1 MENLPAVNR
10 QEKKKSEGKV
20 KVKDKII
27 ENNTRMPIRKFVWG
41 LPAGPAGGLSR
52 GGPAASLLW
61 PEHEREKK
69 IEHTVSSKGRKT
81 PSGHRTAYP
90 PTRWGG
96 VGNNHDAEQHKSHEE
111 EEEEEEERKFSDRVQ
126 VNAQK
131 GYQERSTEEQKRFA
145 RGNET
150 EDEKSWQRIKYGKLE
165 QVRAYDRV

>member
-1 MENLPAVNR
+1 V
-10 QEKKKSEGKV
+10 
-20 KVKDKII
+20 
-27 ENNTRMPIRKFVWG
+27 
-41 LPAGPAGGLSR
+41 
-52 GGPAASLLW
+52 
-61 PEHEREKK
+61 
-69 IEHTVSSKGRKT
+69 
-81 PSGHRTAYP
+81 
-90 PTRWGG
+90 
-96 VGNNHDAEQHKSHEE
+96 E